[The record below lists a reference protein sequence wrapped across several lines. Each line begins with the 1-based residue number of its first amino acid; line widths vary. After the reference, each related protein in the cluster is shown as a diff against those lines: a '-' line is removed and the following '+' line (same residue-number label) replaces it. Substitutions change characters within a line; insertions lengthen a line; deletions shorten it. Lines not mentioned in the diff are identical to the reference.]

1 MTQQSVEI
9 LIGKLVTDEELREAF
24 EQNRHAVLEWL
35 RHQGLQLSS
44 LEMEALKSIDPS
56 ELGGL
61 ADMIDRR
68 LQKAS
73 LRRRHMTHPAQD
85 TATLP
90 TAPLGTTGM
99 QITRVGFGAWAIGGS
114 GWTFAWGHQDDAD
127 SIAAIRH
134 AVERGIN
141 WIDTA
146 AVYGLGHSEE
156 IVARA
161 LRDIPAN
168 DRPYVFTKA
177 GLVWDERDRAAP
189 PRRVGDP
196 LSIRREVEASLLRLE
211 VERIDLY
218 QMHWPAEDGTS
229 LEDYWGTLLQLRG
242 EGKVRAVGLSNHDVQ
257 QLEAAERLG
266 HVDTLQPPFSAIR
279 REVAAA
285 ELPWCAAHGTG
296 VIVYSP
302 MQSGLL
308 TGGFSVARAA
318 RLGGDDWRSHSP
330 DFTGLGLRRNLAL
343 ADALRPIAERH
354 GTTVAAVA
362 VAWTLAW
369 TGVSGAIVGARSP
382 GQVDGWI
389 GAAALELTDADLD
402 EIAGA
407 MKRTGAG
414 SGPVRP

>member
-1 MTQQSVEI
+1 MTQQSVEF
-9 LIGKLVTDEELREAF
+9 LICKLVTDEELREAF
-24 EQNRHAVLEWL
+24 QQNPRAVLMWL
-35 RHQGLQLSS
+35 LRQGLQLSS
-44 LEMEALKSIDPS
+44 LEMEALKSIEPS
-56 ELGGL
+56 DLGALAEL
-61 ADMIDRR
+61 IDRR

-73 LRRRHMTHPAQD
+73 LRRRYMTRTVQD
-85 TATLP
+85 TDTLP
-90 TAPLGTTGM
+90 TTPLGTTGM
-99 QITRVGFGAWAIGGS
+99 RITRVGFGAWAIGGG
-114 GWTFAWGHQDDAD
+114 GWTFAWGNQDDAD

-156 IVARA
+156 VVARA
-161 LRDIPAN
+161 LRDIPAD

-177 GLVWDERDRAAP
+177 GLVWDERNRAAP

-196 LSIRREVEASLLRLE
+196 LSIRLEVEASLRRLD

-218 QMHWPAEDGTS
+218 QMHWPAEDGTP
-229 LEDYWGTLLQLRG
+229 LGDYWGTLLQLKE
-242 EGKVRAVGLSNHDVQ
+242 EGKVRAVGLSNHDVA

-279 REVAAA
+279 REVAAV
-285 ELPWCAAHGTG
+285 ELPWCAAHRTG
-296 VIVYSP
+296 IIVYSP

-308 TGGFSVARAA
+308 TGAFSVERAA
-318 RLGGDDWRSHSP
+318 RLDPGDWRSRAP

-354 GTTVAAVA
+354 AATVAAVA

-369 TGVSGAIVGARSP
+369 PGVSGAIVGARSP
-382 GQVDGWI
+382 AQVDGWI
-389 GAAALELTDADLD
+389 GAAGLELTDADLD
-402 EIAGA
+402 DIAAAIAG
-407 MKRTGAG
+407 TGAG
-414 SGPVRP
+414 TGPVRP